1 MLSCFGGYGVLCA
14 VVNCSF
20 CRVTPR
26 KMKHSVDN
34 SDLTKDHD
42 HTKGGNRWTSVV
54 KVETMS
60 IISARSTYINQRER
74 S

>member
-1 MLSCFGGYGVLCA
+1 MLSCFGGYGVSCA

-20 CRVTPR
+20 CPVIPR

-42 HTKGGNRWTSVV
+42 HTK
-54 KVETMS
+54 
-60 IISARSTYINQRER
+60 ARKSLDFGREGR
-74 S
+74 DDVDY